1 METIKLSKKQAATL
15 ELFLAGKNM
24 REISLSLG
32 VSYSRIITLL
42 NELLVKTGLKSRK
55 ELLLQG
61 KNFTFDIE

>member
-1 METIKLSKKQAATL
+1 MTAIEISEKQAAAL

-24 REISLSLG
+24 REIALTLG

-61 KNFTFDIE
+61 KNFNFNIK